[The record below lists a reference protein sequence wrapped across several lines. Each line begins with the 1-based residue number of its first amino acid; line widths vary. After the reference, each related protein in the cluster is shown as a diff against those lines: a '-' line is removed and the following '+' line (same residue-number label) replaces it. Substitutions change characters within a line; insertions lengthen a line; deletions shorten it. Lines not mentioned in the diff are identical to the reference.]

1 MTKNK
6 VIELGEIMGLSFNE
20 DTNFPDQL
28 KKGVVVFDGCN
39 GQRFLIDSTW
49 TDKEI
54 YETLGASLI
63 LYGKRLQKMEINRV
77 LSITGD

>member
-20 DTNFPDQL
+20 QTNFPDQL
-28 KKGVVVFDGCN
+28 KKGIVVFDGIN
-39 GQRFLIDSTW
+39 GQRFLIDSNW